1 MAMWSM
7 PRSRR
12 SVDCGRASPL
22 PDGTLIT
29 SQGASVGV
37 ANVGSAD
44 TSFAGIPFRS
54 AREARG
60 WCGGYLGSRGRSGG
74 ADSAA
79 HNDRML
85 EPQVVA
91 ATVRWFPADP
101 VAGALPDH
109 DVVTP
114 GAGSQIC
121 RP

>member
-1 MAMWSM
+1 MVDAEKQALGGL
-7 PRSRR
+7 PAGV
-12 SVDCGRASPL
+12 SVVRWDADHFR
-22 PDGTLIT
+22 
-29 SQGASVGV
+29 GASVGF

-44 TSFAGIPFRS
+44 TFFAGIPFRS

-101 VAGALPDH
+101 VAGAVPDH